1 MLSACAAPI
10 VGGLTL
16 NELSSVSS
24 VATSGLSGKSL
35 TEMAMDLVTGKDCRI
50 MESLMR
56 DERKLCEERNSP
68 ATYDDFKG
76 VLSLVRN
83 DRPLLDAGI
92 FIDTGEFEAGES
104 VIAVNARGT
113 QAE

>member
-1 MLSACAAPI
+1 MRST
-10 VGGLTL
+10 GGSLTL

-24 VATSGLSGKSL
+24 IATSGLTGKSL

-50 MESLMR
+50 MESVMR

-68 ATYDDFKG
+68 ATYDDFNG

-83 DRPLLDAGI
+83 DRPPLDVGV
-92 FIDTGEFEAGES
+92 FIDTGGFEAAPS
-104 VIAVNARGT
+104 VMAVNATGT